1 MRLQPQSMPRL
12 KTMEN
17 SLVVRTFRSSLQNSL
32 VLKIFR
38 GSLFLFIALLASYA
52 PKLLGLPQTT
62 QDKANIATMLALFT
76 QGVIWTNIIVSHYI
90 QRFVTLNA
98 TNGASITTFKAI
110 GVVTRLAV
118 WLILGVLA
126 LSRMGIEIKPLLT
139 GLGIGGLAVALAV
152 QNILGDLFAAI
163 AIVVDKPFVVGDSIS
178 VENYRGK
185 VENIGLKTTRVR
197 SESGEQIIFANGE
210 LLKSKIR
217 NYSR

>member
-1 MRLQPQSMPRL
+1 M
-12 KTMEN
+12 
-17 SLVVRTFRSSLQNSL
+17 QNSL
-32 VLKIFR
+32 AVRILR
-38 GSLFLFIALLASYA
+38 GSLFLLLALIASFV
-52 PKLLGLPQTT
+52 PRLLGLPPYSQR
-62 QDKANIATMLALFT
+62 QADIATILALFM
-76 QGVIWTNIIVSHYI
+76 QGIIWSNIIISYYI
-90 QRFVTLNA
+90 QRYVALHA
-98 TNGASITTFKAI
+98 QDGSSITTFRALGAVARHTVWI
-110 GVVTRLAV
+110 VLGLA
-118 WLILGVLA
+118 A
-126 LSRMGIEIKPLLT
+126 LSGLRIEIKPLLT

>member
-1 MRLQPQSMPRL
+1 M
-12 KTMEN
+12 KN
-17 SLVVRTFRSSLQNSL
+17 SLA
-32 VLKIFR
+32 LKILR
-38 GSLFLFIALLASYA
+38 GSLFLFIALIARYVPVLLNLNEYA
-52 PKLLGLPQTT
+52 Q
-62 QDKANIATMLALFT
+62 QKANYATMLALFT
-76 QGVIWTNIIVSHYI
+76 QGVIWTNIIVSYYL
-90 QRFVTLNA
+90 QRYVRLHA
-98 TNGASITTFKAI
+98 TDGSSITTFKAI
-110 GVVTRLAV
+110 GVLARVAV
-118 WLILGVLA
+118 WIILGLFA
-126 LSRMGIEIKPLLT
+126 LNGMGVQIRPLLT

-185 VENIGLKTTRVR
+185 VEHIGLKTTRVR

>member
-1 MRLQPQSMPRL
+1 M
-12 KTMEN
+12 
-17 SLVVRTFRSSLQNSL
+17 QNSL
-32 VLKIFR
+32 AIRILR
-38 GSLFLFIALLASYA
+38 GSLFLLLALVASFV
-52 PKLLGLPQTT
+52 PRLLGLPPYT
-62 QDKANIATMLALFT
+62 QRQADLATILALFM
-76 QGVIWTNIIVSHYI
+76 QGIVWSNIIISYYI
-90 QRFVTLNA
+90 QRYVALHA
-98 TNGASITTFKAI
+98 QDGSSITTFKAL
-110 GVVTRLAV
+110 GAVARLTV
-118 WLILGVLA
+118 WIVLGLA
-126 LSRMGIEIKPLLT
+126 ALTGLHIEIKPLLT

-197 SESGEQIIFANGE
+197 SDSGEQIIFSNGE

>member
-1 MRLQPQSMPRL
+1 LQFAVEVAVALQLHSIPRL
-12 KTMEN
+12 YGMKN
-17 SLVVRTFRSSLQNSL
+17 SLAV
-32 VLKIFR
+32 KIFR
-38 GSLFLFIALLASYA
+38 GSLFLFIALVASYL
-52 PKLLGLPQTT
+52 PRVLGLTSAQN
-62 QDKANIATMLALFT
+62 KADIAAMLALFT
-76 QGVIWTNIIVSHYI
+76 QGVIWTNIIVGHYI
-90 QRFVTLNA
+90 QRFVTLHSSD
-98 TNGASITTFKAI
+98 GSSITTFKAL
-110 GVVTRLAV
+110 GVVARLAV
-118 WLILGVLA
+118 WIILGVWA
-126 LSRMGIEIKPLLT
+126 LSTRGIEIKPLLT

>member
-1 MRLQPQSMPRL
+1 M
-12 KTMEN
+12 KN
-17 SLVVRTFRSSLQNSL
+17 SLAI
-32 VLKIFR
+32 KILR
-38 GSLFLFIALLASYA
+38 GSLFLILALIASYV
-52 PKLLGLPQTT
+52 PKLLGLPETT
-62 QDKANIATMLALFT
+62 QAKANIAVMLALFM
-76 QGVIWTNIIVSHYI
+76 QGVIWSNIIVGHYV
-90 QRFVTLNA
+90 QRYVKLHA
-98 TNGASITTFKAI
+98 TDGSSITTFKAI
-110 GVVTRLAV
+110 GALARVTIWIV
-118 WLILGVLA
+118 LGLSA
-126 LSRMGIEIKPLLT
+126 LSALSVQIRPILT

-197 SESGEQIIFANGE
+197 SDSGEQIIFANGE